1 MVIFNSLKLLSCRSS
16 SVENEIPRDTL
27 SSGVKCPRKRFTTC
41 PKEVIFSQETLMRCG
56 DPSLQVQGAMVFHMG
71 QSGMPTER
79 PRMDSN
85 SADMMAVVF
94 ISFDCPHSHLLHCFV
109 LICNAEV
116 GGCCPVVG
124 FRLRRMAPKFSCVPM
139 RRSKQ
144 SALCRPMLVAH

>member
-1 MVIFNSLKLLSCRSS
+1 MVMFNSLKLLSCRSS
-16 SVENEIPRDTL
+16 SVENEMPSDTR

-41 PKEVIFSQETLMRCG
+41 PKEVIISQETLMRCG

-94 ISFDCPHSHLLHCFV
+94 ISFD
-109 LICNAEV
+109 
-116 GGCCPVVG
+116 
-124 FRLRRMAPKFSCVPM
+124 
-139 RRSKQ
+139 
-144 SALCRPMLVAH
+144 